1 MKRIATHTA
10 PARPSYDVVI
20 IGGAIMGASVAYW
33 LTQDPAFDGS
43 ILVIERDSTFERA
56 STALATSAI
65 RQQFSNPV
73 NVLMSQFGVEV
84 IRSFPRRM
92 APYFDA
98 GQAPDLA
105 FKERGFLYMWPPE
118 EVEGARARVDMQR
131 SLGAHTIF
139 LSPGEIRARFP
150 FVAVESLGG
159 ASWATQAEGWFD
171 NLGLLDG
178 FRRAAGARGAE
189 LLSNEVVAIDRDGAS
204 VTGVHLATGE
214 RVACGTIVNASG
226 PRGGITARMAGLDIP
241 VEPRK
246 RHSFVFACASTLPGD
261 TPHMI
266 DITGTFCRPEGQF
279 YLAGS
284 APEVDGPAE
293 HDDFDT
299 VFEEFEERVWP
310 ALAERVPAF
319 EAIKLQR
326 SWTGHYEFNT
336 VDQNAIIGPH
346 DEVKNFIFINGFS
359 GHGLQHAAAAGRGVS
374 EIIGHGRFTTLDM
387 TELGYE
393 RIRSNRPF
401 LEAAVI

>member
-1 MKRIATHTA
+1 MKRIDTYAA
-10 PARPSYDVVI
+10 PTRSSYDVVV

-33 LTQDPAFDGS
+33 LTQEPAFDGS
-43 ILVIERDSTFERA
+43 VLVIERDSTFERA

-84 IRSFPRRM
+84 IRDFPRRM
-92 APYFDA
+92 APFFAD

-131 SLGAHTIF
+131 SLGAHTLF
-139 LSPGEIRARFP
+139 LSPGDIKARFP
-150 FVAVESLGG
+150 FVSVDDLGG
-159 ASWATQAEGWFD
+159 ASWATEAEGWFD
-171 NLGLLDG
+171 NLGLLNG
-178 FRRAAGARGAE
+178 FRRAASASGAE
-189 LLSNEVVAIDRDGAS
+189 LLNNEAVAIDREGDR
-204 VTGVHLATGE
+204 VTGVRLATGG

-246 RHSFVFACASTLPGD
+246 RHSFVFACSSALPAD

-279 YLAGS
+279 FLAGT
-284 APEVDGPAE
+284 APEVDGPAGHE
-293 HDDFDT
+293 DFET
-299 VFEEFEERVWP
+299 VFEEFEERIWP
-310 ALAERVPAF
+310 NLAERVPAF

-336 VDQNAIIGPH
+336 LDQNAIIGAH
-346 DEVKNFIFINGFS
+346 DETKNFIFINGFS

-374 EIIGHGRFTTLDM
+374 EIIAHGRFTTLDM

-393 RIRSNRPF
+393 RIRHNRPF
-401 LEAAVI
+401 LEAAII

>member
-1 MKRIATHTA
+1 MTRINIYKA
-10 PARPSYDVVI
+10 PARSSYDVVI

-33 LTQDPAFDGS
+33 LTQEPAFDGS
-43 ILVIERDSTFERA
+43 ILIIERDSTFERA

-92 APYFDA
+92 APFFAD

-118 EVEGARARVDMQR
+118 EVENARSRVEMQR
-131 SLGAHTIF
+131 SLGAHTTF
-139 LSPGEIRARFP
+139 LSLGEIKARFP
-150 FVAVESLGG
+150 FVEVEGLGA
-159 ASWATQAEGWFD
+159 ASWATEAEGWFD

-178 FRRAAGARGAE
+178 FRRAARGAGAE
-189 LLSNEVVAIDRDGAS
+189 HLNNEVVAIDRDGDR
-204 VTGVHLATGE
+204 VTGVRLASGE

-226 PRGGITARMAGLDIP
+226 PNAGITACMAGLDIP

-246 RHSFVFACASTLPGD
+246 RHSFVFACASPLPAN

-279 YLAGS
+279 YLAGN

-293 HDDFDT
+293 YQDFDT

-336 VDQNAIIGPH
+336 LDQNAIIGPH

-374 EIIGHGRFTTLDM
+374 EIIAHGRFTTLDM

-393 RIRSNRPF
+393 RIRNNRPF